1 MKFAQIEQYVSLS
14 SIYLERRFHF
24 VSFKETD
31 IINIVIA
38 GTAGQGVITLKR
50 LIEFAA
56 QRANVER
63 NFGSEMHGLAQR
75 EGAIMS
81 HTRYQKKIYE
91 DERKNIQ
98 SSLICYGEADLYIC
112 LEPAEALR
120 RGIFAS
126 SKTSF
131 VINERDIPGVMY
143 TAALEDYPSLEKI
156 SEILRGYSNDFF
168 FMNATELSLN
178 NFNSNQYVNLIMLG
192 FAITTGKLP
201 FIEIEHYEEVIK
213 EWLRDAD
220 SNTKA
225 LHLGF
230 EKGEQIIR
238 SSKFD

>member
-1 MKFAQIEQYVSLS
+1 MKFE
-14 SIYLERRFHF
+14 
-24 VSFKETD
+24 ETD

-56 QRANVER
+56 QKANVER

-81 HTRYQKKIYE
+81 HTRYQKKIYD
-91 DERKNIQ
+91 DERKNIN
-98 SSLICYGEADLYIC
+98 SSLICYGDADLYIC

-156 SEILRGYSNDFF
+156 TQILERYSNAIY
-168 FMNATELSLN
+168 FMNATELSLSY
-178 NFNSNQYVNLIMLG
+178 FNSNQQVNLIMLG
-192 FAITTGKLP
+192 FAITTGKIP
-201 FIEIEHYEEVIK
+201 FIEVDHYEEVIK
-213 EWLRDAD
+213 EWLRDSD
-220 SNTKA
+220 SNIKA
-225 LHLGF
+225 LHLGL
-230 EKGEQIIR
+230 EKGKEIV
-238 SSKFD
+238 SSLEVN